1 MSIGTTFAQFCVIIV
16 WKLINPYLSADWRC
30 RRNQGYDVINENID
44 DGIAHERIEDPE
56 FEPLIICVPKPVTMV
71 DSAKYTATIT
81 KVSA

>member
-1 MSIGTTFAQFCVIIV
+1 MLIG
-16 WKLINPYLSADWRC
+16 SWRC

-56 FEPLIICVPKPVTMV
+56 FEPLIIYVPKPVTMV